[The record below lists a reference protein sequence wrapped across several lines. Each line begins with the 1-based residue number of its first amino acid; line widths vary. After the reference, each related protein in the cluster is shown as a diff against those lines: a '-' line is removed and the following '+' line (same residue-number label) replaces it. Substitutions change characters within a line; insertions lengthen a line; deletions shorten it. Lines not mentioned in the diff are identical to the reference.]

1 MRHLR
6 SLAITIAIAALVSI
20 PPAVNAQEPAY
31 PTRTVTIV
39 VPLSP
44 GGGVDMIARLVAD
57 KLSQSFGHPF
67 IVDNKPGAAGN
78 IGAEYVVRAQPD
90 GYTLLFTG
98 NSHTVNPSLYKLRFD
113 TQKDFTPIAR
123 VVETPQ
129 VLLVHSSVPA
139 NNLKEFLQYAKDNP
153 GKLNYGSAGVGS
165 PSHIAGE
172 MFKLAAGVDMTHVP
186 YKGAGPATADLL
198 GGQIQVLFSSLPS
211 AVPHLAGGKIK
222 ALGVSTAKRFPTV
235 PDIPTIDEAGVP
247 NYRADTWFGMF
258 APAGLPDRIRDKLA
272 NELATITADQAF
284 QKEILDAGMEAA
296 VNTPQEFNKMLDQE
310 FKDWPVIIEKTGIKA
325 E

>member
-1 MRHLR
+1 YQH
-6 SLAITIAIAALVSI
+6 
-20 PPAVNAQEPAY
+20 
-31 PTRTVTIV
+31 
-39 VPLSP
+39 
-44 GGGVDMIARLVAD
+44 
-57 KLSQSFGHPF
+57 HC
-67 IVDNKPGAAGN
+67 
-78 IGAEYVVRAQPD
+78 
-90 GYTLLFTG
+90 
-98 NSHTVNPSLYKLRFD
+98 D
-113 TQKDFTPIAR
+113 TQQEFSPVAR
-123 VVETPQ
+123 VVVTPQ
-129 VLLVHSSVPA
+129 VLLVHSSGPA
-139 NNLKEFLQYAKDNP
+139 KNLKEFLQYAKDNP

-272 NELATITADQAF
+272 NELAT
-284 QKEILDAGMEAA
+284 
-296 VNTPQEFNKMLDQE
+296 
-310 FKDWPVIIEKTGIKA
+310 
-325 E
+325 

>member
-1 MRHLR
+1 
-6 SLAITIAIAALVSI
+6 
-20 PPAVNAQEPAY
+20 
-31 PTRTVTIV
+31 
-39 VPLSP
+39 
-44 GGGVDMIARLVAD
+44 
-57 KLSQSFGHPF
+57 
-67 IVDNKPGAAGN
+67 
-78 IGAEYVVRAQPD
+78 
-90 GYTLLFTG
+90 
-98 NSHTVNPSLYKLRFD
+98 
-113 TQKDFTPIAR
+113 
-123 VVETPQ
+123 
-129 VLLVHSSVPA
+129 
-139 NNLKEFLQYAKDNP
+139 
-153 GKLNYGSAGVGS
+153 
-165 PSHIAGE
+165 

>member
-1 MRHLR
+1 
-6 SLAITIAIAALVSI
+6 
-20 PPAVNAQEPAY
+20 
-31 PTRTVTIV
+31 
-39 VPLSP
+39 
-44 GGGVDMIARLVAD
+44 VAD
-57 KLSQSFGHPF
+57 KLSQSFGKTV

-78 IGAEYVVRAQPD
+78 IGAEYVSRAQPD

-98 NSHTVNPSLYKLRFD
+98 NSHTVNPSLYNLRFNAQ
-113 TQKDFTPIAR
+113 TDFTPIAR

-139 NNLKEFLQYAKDNP
+139 SNLKEFLQYAKSNP

-172 MFKLAAGVDMTHVP
+172 MFKLAAEVDMTHVP

-211 AVPHLAGGKIK
+211 AVPHLDGGKIK
-222 ALGVSTAKRFPTV
+222 AMGVSTAKRFKTV

-258 APAGLPDRIRDKLA
+258 APAGLPDATRDKLA
-272 NELATITADQAF
+272 NELAT
-284 QKEILDAGMEAA
+284 
-296 VNTPQEFNKMLDQE
+296 
-310 FKDWPVIIEKTGIKA
+310 
-325 E
+325 